1 MTSSFIYQP
10 HVHQSNDGIVTPDIA
25 INRVYIFEG
34 GRHSAVPVSHL
45 TSHVVIQKPGNTLSV
60 MPVVALI
67 EAGFGMLVSI
77 GVACPDSLLV
87 SRKAWRYQDI
97 SEIYGNLTLRSRT
110 IQGVASRVD
119 NKVEIGELPCVADIM
134 EALGNRAGIKPGT
147 AVFIMKK
154 AISKKPVV
162 ADHYEVTLE
171 DPRRCLAFAIEIQP
185 IH

>member
-10 HVHQSNDGIVTPDIA
+10 HVHQSNNEIVTPDIA
-25 INRVYIFEG
+25 INRAYIFED
-34 GRHSAVPVSHL
+34 GRHSAVPLSHL
-45 TSHVVIQKPGNTLSV
+45 NSHVVIQKPGNTLSV
-60 MPVVALI
+60 MPVVVLI

-97 SEIYGNLTLRSRT
+97 SGIYGNLTLRSLTIEART
-110 IQGVASRVD
+110 PRVD
-119 NKVEIGELPCVADIM
+119 SEVGIGELPSVAEIM

-147 AVFIMKK
+147 AVFVMQKK
-154 AISKKPVV
+154 ISKKSVL
-162 ADHYEVTLE
+162 ADHYEVILE
-171 DPRRCLAFAIEIQP
+171 DPERCLSFAIELQP